1 MLKVIAIF
9 VIVIALAGGCAGIG
23 SSQFLSSPTS
33 ESSASGEV
41 KDTEASSVIGALLIG
56 LIILIVVGVGVLS
69 RPRANWSA
77 IDKFMPPRP
86 GYHRHHIVPVYEGGS
101 DTPDNLVYLTP
112 WEHEQAHWQRWH
124 KYHDYRDLWAAQKL
138 RKKRGARH

>member
-1 MLKVIAIF
+1 MLKVIVIF
-9 VIVIALAGGCAGIG
+9 LIVVALAGGCAGIG
-23 SSQFLSSPTS
+23 TSQFFSSPTS
-33 ESSASGEV
+33 ESSTSGEG
-41 KDTEASSVIGALLIG
+41 KDTEASSAIGALIG
-56 LIILIVVGVGVLS
+56 VIILVLLIVVGILS
-69 RPRANWSA
+69 RPRADWSA

-138 RKKRGARH
+138 RKRRHARH